1 MHSRDE
7 RQAMIERIRRL
18 PDDLETCV
26 NGLTDDQLTTPFI
39 DGEWTVAQNVH
50 HLADSHMNSYIRFKL
65 ILAEEHPQL
74 KPYDQD
80 VWADMT
86 DATRADLTDSLALL
100 RGLHARWVTMLEGL
114 TDEDWSRTGYHPDHG
129 AQSLDEML
137 EIYARHGHGHID
149 QITRTLAA
157 QKAE

>member
-1 MHSRDE
+1 MYNPDE
-7 RQAMIERIRRL
+7 RQAMIERIRCL
-18 PDDLETCV
+18 PDDLEACV
-26 NGLTDDQLTTPFI
+26 SGLTEAQLTTHFLE
-39 DGEWTVAQNVH
+39 GEWTVAQNVH

-74 KPYDQD
+74 KPYNQD
-80 VWADMT
+80 VWANMA

-100 RGLHARWVTMLEGL
+100 RGLHARWVAMLEGL
-114 TDEDWSRTGYHPDHG
+114 TDEDWSRTGYHPEHG
-129 AQSLDEML
+129 DQSLNEML

-157 QKAE
+157 QKAG